1 MKWTK
6 TAIDPA
12 QVREMARRYEIDLL
26 TATILSRRGIT
37 APEAVRFFLADDLR
51 GLHNPF
57 LMPAMAEAAER
68 INAAVDSGEKILIFG
83 DRDVDGITS
92 TVLLFEALTEM
103 GADVQWMLPEGEE
116 AYGLSPAVIERALT
130 AGVGLLLT
138 VDCGVSNAAEIEL
151 AASHGI
157 ETVVVDHHNPP
168 PELPPAVAVVNPKI
182 AGYPFRDLCGCAVA
196 SKVDW
201 ALRFARSPFF
211 GASLCLLNARPANE
225 TVIVEAVRVTNLVET
240 ARITETFVPGLVPF
254 EKTRLAGFIRGEELL
269 VMDAP
274 SQARL
279 LSRAFTSPP
288 DVALSDLAP
297 LVAQFLPGLA
307 GRSLLRI
314 QQSSRSAVFSSG
326 ARTEIDTLVET
337 FVSLVMARED
347 ERLAPAFSRL
357 DLVTLGTLADLM
369 PLCDENRILVRRGL
383 ELLRSSQ
390 RDGLR
395 QVFRRRDLLGRRIT
409 TSDIAWQ
416 VSPILNS
423 AGRMGEPGTATRAI
437 LARDVREAE
446 ALVDQLFQLDQKRKS
461 LGENAWNLVL
471 DKARDSLDRSGG
483 RCVLVH
489 DENIQRGITGIMAS
503 RLQGVFKTPAI
514 VMAVGAD
521 TAVGSIR
528 SNRGQVI
535 AGFFERHGGEF
546 LSYGG
551 HDFAGGFSIQRSRLE
566 GFVADFFQN
575 TGDFPLPD
583 TQAETLVVD
592 AEIPIPH
599 LSPDLVKLVDL
610 MEPFGEGNPPL
621 MFLTRGM
628 RVTHCELIG
637 RKELTHLKLL
647 LEAGSIKWPAVY
659 WNAAPRFPA
668 EFTIGDTVDV
678 VYRLGRNSYGGG
690 ENLQL
695 TVVDLEKALHAAADG
710 NSGGTSGRASG
721 GTSGRASSGTSGPA
735 R

>member
-1 MKWTK
+1 
-6 TAIDPA
+6 
-12 QVREMARRYEIDLL
+12 
-26 TATILSRRGIT
+26 
-37 APEAVRFFLADDLR
+37 AP
-51 GLHNPF
+51 
-57 LMPAMAEAAER
+57 
-68 INAAVDSGEKILIFG
+68 
-83 DRDVDGITS
+83 
-92 TVLLFEALTEM
+92 
-103 GADVQWMLPEGEE
+103 
-116 AYGLSPAVIERALT
+116 
-130 AGVGLLLT
+130 
-138 VDCGVSNAAEIEL
+138 EIEL
-151 AASHGI
+151 AASSGI
-157 ETVVVDHHNPP
+157 ETVVIDHHNPP

-196 SKVDW
+196 SKVEW

-225 TVIVEAVRVTNLVET
+225 TVVVEAARLTNLVET
-240 ARITETFVPGLVPF
+240 ARITESFVPGLVPF
-254 EKTRLAGFIRGEELL
+254 EKTRLAGFIRGDEVL
-269 VMDAP
+269 VLDAAA
-274 SQARL
+274 QARHL
-279 LSRAFTSPP
+279 AQAFGAV
-288 DVALSDLAP
+288 DLQLSDLAP
-297 LVAQFLPGLA
+297 LLGQFLPGLA

-314 QQSSRSAVFSSG
+314 QQSSRSAVFSG
-326 ARTEIDTLVET
+326 TAQTEMDTLVET
-337 FVSLVMARED
+337 FISLVLAREE
-347 ERLAPAFSRL
+347 ERLAPTFSRL

-383 ELLRSSQ
+383 ELLRASQ

-395 QVFRRRDLLGRRIT
+395 QVFRRRDLLGKRIT

-437 LARDVREAE
+437 LARDAREAE
-446 ALVDQLFQLDQKRKS
+446 ALVDQLFQLDQRRKS
-461 LGENAWNLVL
+461 LGDNAWNLVL

-489 DENIQRGITGIMAS
+489 DEGIQRGITGIMAS

-528 SNRGQVI
+528 SNRQQVI
-535 AGFFERHGGEF
+535 AGFFERHGAEF

-551 HDFAGGFSIQRSRLE
+551 HDFAGGFSIQRSRLDT
-566 GFVADFFQN
+566 FVADFFQN
-575 TGDFPLPD
+575 TAEFPLPD
-583 TQAETLVVD
+583 ADTETLAVD
-592 AEIPIPH
+592 AEIPIAH
-599 LSPDLVKLVDL
+599 LTPDLVKVVDL

-621 MFLTRGM
+621 LFLTRGM

-637 RKELTHLKLL
+637 RKDLAHLKLL
-647 LEAGSIKWPAVY
+647 LEAGSMKWPAVY

-695 TVVDLEKALHAAADG
+695 TIVDLERPLHGAPVNAK
-710 NSGGTSGRASG
+710 
-721 GTSGRASSGTSGPA
+721 
-735 R
+735 

>member
-1 MKWTK
+1 MKWSK
-6 TAIDPA
+6 TGIDSA
-12 QVREMARRYEIDLL
+12 QVREMARRYGVDLL

-37 APEAVRFFLADDLR
+37 APESLRFFLSDELR

-57 LMPAMAEAAER
+57 RMPSMAEAVER

-92 TVLLFEALTEM
+92 TVLLYEALTDM
-103 GADVQWMLPEGEE
+103 GAAVEWLLPEGEDV
-116 AYGLSPAVIERALT
+116 YGLSPAVIQRALA
-130 AGVGLLLT
+130 AGVGLLVT
-138 VDCGVSNAAEIEL
+138 VDCGVSNAPEIEL
-151 AASHGI
+151 AASSGI
-157 ETVVVDHHNPP
+157 ETVVIDHHNPP

-196 SKVDW
+196 SKVEW

-225 TVIVEAVRVTNLVET
+225 TVVVEAARLTNLVET
-240 ARITETFVPGLVPF
+240 ARITESFVPGLGPF
-254 EKTRLAGFIRGEELL
+254 EKTRLAGFIRGDEVL
-269 VMDAP
+269 VLDAAA
-274 SQARL
+274 QARHL
-279 LSRAFTSPP
+279 AQAFGAV
-288 DVALSDLAP
+288 DLQLSDLAP
-297 LVAQFLPGLA
+297 LLGQFLPGLA

-314 QQSSRSAVFSSG
+314 QQSSRSAVFSG
-326 ARTEIDTLVET
+326 TAQTEMDTLVET
-337 FVSLVMARED
+337 FISLVLAREE
-347 ERLAPAFSRL
+347 ERLAPTFSRL

-383 ELLRSSQ
+383 ELLRASQ

-395 QVFRRRDLLGRRIT
+395 QVFRRRDLLGKRIT

-437 LARDVREAE
+437 LARDAREAE
-446 ALVDQLFQLDQKRKS
+446 ALVDQLFQLDQRRKS
-461 LGENAWNLVL
+461 LGDNAWNLVL

-489 DENIQRGITGIMAS
+489 DEGIQRGITGIMAS

-528 SNRGQVI
+528 SNRQQVI
-535 AGFFERHGGEF
+535 AGFFERHGAEF

-551 HDFAGGFSIQRSRLE
+551 HDFAGGFSIQRSRLDT
-566 GFVADFFQN
+566 FVADFFQN
-575 TGDFPLPD
+575 TAEFPLPD
-583 TQAETLVVD
+583 ADTETLAVD
-592 AEIPIPH
+592 AEIPIAH
-599 LSPDLVKLVDL
+599 LTPDLVKVVDL

-621 MFLTRGM
+621 LFLTRGM

-637 RKELTHLKLL
+637 RRDLAHLKLL
-647 LEAGSIKWPAVY
+647 LEAGSMKWPAVY

-695 TVVDLEKALHAAADG
+695 TIVDLERPLHGAPVNAK
-710 NSGGTSGRASG
+710 
-721 GTSGRASSGTSGPA
+721 
-735 R
+735 